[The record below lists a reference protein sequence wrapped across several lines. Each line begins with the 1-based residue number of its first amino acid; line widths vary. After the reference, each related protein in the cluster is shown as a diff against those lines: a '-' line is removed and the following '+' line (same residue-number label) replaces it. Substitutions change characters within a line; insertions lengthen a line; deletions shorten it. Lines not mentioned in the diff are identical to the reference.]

1 MVKTIWLLMRN
12 YYLYSQ
18 IIAFFALLPKRSFMT
33 KTNLSLHSK
42 IHNWIDSIG
51 FSLNGSQTNYKN
63 NTTTNHYFFKT
74 FNFFEKAKNDDF
86 KNSKFL
92 CFDAYG
98 EVIVVKSLLDLQ
110 TAFFENI
117 SQLK

>member
-1 MVKTIWLLMRN
+1 M
-12 YYLYSQ
+12 
-18 IIAFFALLPKRSFMT
+18 A
-33 KTNLSLHSK
+33 NLNISLHSK
-42 IHNWIDSIG
+42 VHHWMDAFG
-51 FSLNGSQTNYKN
+51 FRLNGSQTNYKN
-63 NTTTNHYFFKT
+63 NVTTNHYFYET
-74 FNFFEKAKNDDF
+74 FNFFERAKNNDV

-98 EVIVVKSLLDLQ
+98 EKIKVKSLLDLQ